1 MSLPQHPITSPVV
14 MASRLRRPAIQLRG
28 CRRPQRRP
36 KGFTLSPVLTKT
48 FKPRFYERQN
58 PPPCPPLFLSKKW
71 PSKTGAY
78 PDSLASCI
86 NETWMFF
93 SLKTSSNAA
102 AFTKIPL
109 AFHLT
114 TLNSIYTSADCLA
127 SVSSRL
133 GLGLGLDYF
142 LVSVSI
148 VRSRLGLGLDYF
160 SGLGLGLD
168 QNFRIYTPAF

>member
-1 MSLPQHPITSPVV
+1 
-14 MASRLRRPAIQLRG
+14 
-28 CRRPQRRP
+28 
-36 KGFTLSPVLTKT
+36 
-48 FKPRFYERQN
+48 
-58 PPPCPPLFLSKKW
+58 
-71 PSKTGAY
+71 
-78 PDSLASCI
+78 
-86 NETWMFF
+86 MFF

-142 LVSVSI
+142 LVSVSVSVSVLI
-148 VRSRLGLGLDYF
+148 VRSRLGLDYF
-160 SGLGLGLD
+160 SGLGLGLGLD
-168 QNFRIYTPAF
+168 QNFRIYTPGK